1 MTMTE
6 TRQPQR
12 IHNPASIDAASL
24 RAAIAA
30 DGKVIVQFG
39 EHHDATPLLADLDA
53 LAASCGAALEIRFY
67 GHHFTPFDAAILR
80 ALPHAANLSLDCHTS
95 AVNLDTLGELRHL
108 RRLQLGVYDMQ
119 EHDILAL
126 ENLRALEYLSLGE
139 TRKANIDLAPL
150 RHWPQLGQLHT
161 TGHVKNIAT
170 ITALPALAR
179 LSLSQIKS
187 KDAVDFIGAMPA
199 LSQLRFILGGR
210 ASIAHVTAP
219 LLEELE
225 VVRVRGLEDLGDIG
239 RFPRLR
245 RLSVEDQ
252 IKVQEVR
259 FGENPALAW
268 LVLRN
273 CKTLAQLHGVA
284 ALPALGNLAVYLTQ
298 LDVDALLAGGLP
310 ATLHHLT
317 LATGK
322 RKRDEAVQAH
332 LAALG
337 YARARFY

>member
-1 MTMTE
+1 MTQ

-12 IHNPASIDAASL
+12 IHNPASIDAAAL

-39 EHHDATPLLADLDA
+39 EHFDAAPLLADLDA
-53 LAASCGAALEIRFY
+53 LAADCGAALEIRFY
-67 GHHFTPFDAAILR
+67 GYHFSPFDAAILR
-80 ALPHAANLSLDCHTS
+80 ALPHVANLSLDCHTS
-95 AVNLDTLGELRHL
+95 AINLECLGDLRQL
-108 RRLQLGVYDMQ
+108 RQLQLGVYEMQ

-139 TRKANIDLAPL
+139 TRKANVDLAPL
-150 RHWPQLGQLHT
+150 RHWPQLAQLHT
-161 TGHVKNIAT
+161 TGHVKNIAA
-170 ITALPALAR
+170 ITALPALAQ
-179 LSLSQIKS
+179 LSLSQVKS
-187 KDAVDFIGAMPA
+187 KDEVDFISAMPA
-199 LSQLRFILGGR
+199 LARLRFILGGR
-210 ASIAHVTAP
+210 TSVAHVTAP

-245 RLSVEDQ
+245 RLAVEDQ
-252 IKVQEVR
+252 IKLQEVR
-259 FGENPALAW
+259 LGSNPALAW

-273 CKTLAQLHGVA
+273 CKTLARLPGLA
-284 ALPALGNLAVYLTQ
+284 ALPALDNLGVQLTQ
-298 LDVDALLAGGLP
+298 LDIDALLADGLP
-310 ATLHHLT
+310 ATLTHLT

-322 RKRDEAVQAH
+322 RKRDEEIRARIEQ
-332 LAALG
+332 LG

>member
-1 MTMTE
+1 MTQA
-6 TRQPQR
+6 RQPQR
-12 IHNPASIDAASL
+12 IYNPASIDAAAL

-39 EHHDATPLLADLDA
+39 EHFAPEPLLADLDA
-53 LAASCGAALEIRFY
+53 LAATCGAALEIRFFGY
-67 GHHFTPFDAAILR
+67 HFTPFDAAILR

-95 AVNLDTLGELRHL
+95 AVNLRHLGELRHL
-108 RRLQLGVYDMQ
+108 QRLQLGAYEMQ

-126 ENLRALEYLSLGE
+126 ENLRTLEYLSLGE

-150 RHWPQLGQLHT
+150 RHWPRLAQLHT
-161 TGHVKNIAT
+161 TGHVKNIAA
-170 ITALPALAR
+170 ITALPALTK

-187 KDAVDFIGAMPA
+187 KDAVDFISAMPA
-199 LSQLRFILGGR
+199 LTQLRFILGGR
-210 ASIAHVTAP
+210 TSIAHVTAP

-225 VVRVRGLEDLGDIG
+225 VVRVRGLEDLGDLG

-252 IKVQEVR
+252 IKLAELR
-259 FGENPALAW
+259 LGENPTLAW

-273 CKTLAQLHGVA
+273 CKTLERLAGIA
-284 ALPALGNLAVYLTQ
+284 SLPALNNLAVYLTQ
-298 LDVDALLAGGLP
+298 LDIDALLAGGLP
-310 ATLHHLT
+310 AALKHLT

-322 RKRDEAVQAH
+322 RKRDEEIEAQ

-337 YARARFY
+337 YAKARFD

>member
-1 MTMTE
+1 MTQA
-6 TRQPQR
+6 RQPQR
-12 IHNPASIDAASL
+12 IHNPASIDAAAL

-39 EHHDATPLLADLDA
+39 EHFAPEPLLADLDA
-53 LAASCGAALEIRFY
+53 LAATCGAALEIRFFGY
-67 GHHFTPFDAAILR
+67 HFTPFDAAILR

-95 AVNLDTLGELRHL
+95 AVNLRHLGELRHL
-108 RRLQLGVYDMQ
+108 QRLQLGAYEMQ

-126 ENLRALEYLSLGE
+126 ENLRTLQYLSLGE

-150 RHWPQLGQLHT
+150 RHWPRLAQLHT
-161 TGHVKNIAT
+161 TGHVKNIAA
-170 ITALPALAR
+170 ITALPALTK

-187 KDAVDFIGAMPA
+187 KDAVDFISAMPA
-199 LSQLRFILGGR
+199 LTQLRFILGGR
-210 ASIAHVTAP
+210 TSIAHVTAP

-225 VVRVRGLEDLGDIG
+225 VVRVRGLEDLGDLG

-252 IKVQEVR
+252 IKLAELR
-259 FGENPALAW
+259 LGENTALAW

-273 CKTLAQLHGVA
+273 CKTLERLAGIA
-284 ALPALGNLAVYLTQ
+284 SLPALNNLAVYLTQ
-298 LDVDALLAGGLP
+298 LDIDALLAGGLP
-310 ATLHHLT
+310 AALKHLT

-322 RKRDEAVQAH
+322 RKRDEEIEAQ

-337 YARARFY
+337 YAKARFD

>member
-1 MTMTE
+1 MTQ

-12 IHNPASIDAASL
+12 IHNPTSIDAASL

-53 LAASCGAALEIRFY
+53 LAAGCGTALEIRFY
-67 GHHFTPFDAAILR
+67 GYHFTPFDAAILR

-95 AVNLDTLGELRHL
+95 AVNLEILGELRHL
-108 RRLQLGVYDMQ
+108 EQLQLGVYELAQ
-119 EHDILAL
+119 HDILAL
-126 ENLRALEYLSLGE
+126 DNLRGLQSLSLGE

-150 RHWPQLGQLHT
+150 RHWPQLAQLHT
-161 TGHVKNIAT
+161 TGHVKNIAA

-179 LSLSQIKS
+179 LSLSQVKS
-187 KDAVDFIGAMPA
+187 KDDVDFIGAMPA
-199 LSQLRFILGGR
+199 LRRLRFILGGR
-210 ASIAHVTAP
+210 ASIAHITAP

-245 RLSVEDQ
+245 RLAVEDQ
-252 IKVQEVR
+252 IKLQEVR
-259 FGENPALAW
+259 LGENRALEW

-273 CKTLAQLHGVA
+273 CKTLARLHGVA

-298 LDVDALLAGGLP
+298 LDIDALLAGGLP
-310 ATLHHLT
+310 ASLT
-317 LATGK
+317 HARLRTGK
-322 RKRDEAVQAH
+322 KTRDDAIAVQ
-332 LAALG
+332 LVQLG
-337 YARARFY
+337 YAQARPG

>member
-1 MTMTE
+1 MTQA
-6 TRQPQR
+6 RQPQR
-12 IHNPASIDAASL
+12 IHNPASIDAAAL

-39 EHHDATPLLADLDA
+39 EHFAPEPLLADLDA
-53 LAASCGAALEIRFY
+53 LAATCGAALEIRFFGY
-67 GHHFTPFDAAILR
+67 HFTPFDAAILR

-95 AVNLDTLGELRHL
+95 AVNLRHLGELRHL
-108 RRLQLGVYDMQ
+108 QRLQLGAYEMQ

-126 ENLRALEYLSLGE
+126 ENLRTLQYLSLGE

-150 RHWPQLGQLHT
+150 RHWPRLAQLHT
-161 TGHVKNIAT
+161 TGHVKNIAA
-170 ITALPALAR
+170 ITALPALTK

-187 KDAVDFIGAMPA
+187 KDAVDFISAMPA
-199 LSQLRFILGGR
+199 LTRLRFILGGR
-210 ASIAHVTAP
+210 TSIAHVTAP

-225 VVRVRGLEDLGDIG
+225 VVRVRGLEDLGDLG

-252 IKVQEVR
+252 IKLAELR
-259 FGENPALAW
+259 LGENTALAW

-273 CKTLAQLHGVA
+273 CKTLERLAGIA
-284 ALPALGNLAVYLTQ
+284 SLPALNHLAVYLTQ
-298 LDVDALLAGGLP
+298 LDIDALLAGGLP
-310 ATLHHLT
+310 AALKHLT

-322 RKRDEAVQAH
+322 RKRDEEIEAQ

-337 YARARFY
+337 YAKARFD

>member
-1 MTMTE
+1 MTQA
-6 TRQPQR
+6 RQPQR
-12 IHNPASIDAASL
+12 IHNPASIDAAAL

-39 EHHDATPLLADLDA
+39 EHFAPQPLLADLDA
-53 LAASCGAALEIRFY
+53 LAATCGAALEIRFFGY
-67 GHHFTPFDAAILR
+67 HFTPFDAAILR

-95 AVNLDTLGELRHL
+95 AVNLRHLGELRHL
-108 RRLQLGVYDMQ
+108 QRLQLGAYEMQ
-119 EHDILAL
+119 EHDLLAL
-126 ENLRALEYLSLGE
+126 ENLRTLQYLSLGE

-150 RHWPQLGQLHT
+150 RHWPRLAQLHT
-161 TGHVKNIAT
+161 TGHVKNIAA
-170 ITALPALAR
+170 ITALPALTK

-187 KDAVDFIGAMPA
+187 KDAVDFISAMPA
-199 LSQLRFILGGR
+199 LTRLRFILGGR
-210 ASIAHVTAP
+210 TSIAHVTAP

-225 VVRVRGLEDLGDIG
+225 VVRVRGLEDLGDLG

-252 IKVQEVR
+252 IKLAELR
-259 FGENPALAW
+259 LGENTALAW

-273 CKTLAQLHGVA
+273 CKTLERLAGIA
-284 ALPALGNLAVYLTQ
+284 PLPALNNLAVYLTQ
-298 LDVDALLAGGLP
+298 LDIDALLAGGLP
-310 ATLHHLT
+310 AALKHLT

-322 RKRDEAVQAH
+322 RKRDEEIEAQ

-337 YARARFY
+337 YAKARFD

>member
-1 MTMTE
+1 MTQA
-6 TRQPQR
+6 RQPQR
-12 IHNPASIDAASL
+12 IHNPASIDAAAL

-39 EHHDATPLLADLDA
+39 EHFAPEPLLADLDA
-53 LAASCGAALEIRFY
+53 LAATCGAALEIRFFGY
-67 GHHFTPFDAAILR
+67 HFTPFDAAILR

-95 AVNLDTLGELRHL
+95 AVNLRHLGELRHL
-108 RRLQLGVYDMQ
+108 QRLQLGAYEMQ

-126 ENLRALEYLSLGE
+126 ENLRTLEYLSLGE

-150 RHWPQLGQLHT
+150 RHWPRLAQLHT
-161 TGHVKNIAT
+161 TGHVKNIAA
-170 ITALPALAR
+170 ITALPALTK

-187 KDAVDFIGAMPA
+187 KDAVDFISAMPA
-199 LSQLRFILGGR
+199 LTRLRFILGGR
-210 ASIAHVTAP
+210 TSIAHVTAP

-225 VVRVRGLEDLGDIG
+225 VVRVRGLEDLGDLG

-252 IKVQEVR
+252 IKLAELR
-259 FGENPALAW
+259 LGENTALAW

-273 CKTLAQLHGVA
+273 CKTLERLAGIA
-284 ALPALGNLAVYLTQ
+284 SLPALNNLAVYLTQ
-298 LDVDALLAGGLP
+298 LDIDALLAGGLP
-310 ATLHHLT
+310 AALKHLT

-322 RKRDEAVQAH
+322 RKRDEEIEAQ

-337 YARARFY
+337 YAKARFD

>member
-1 MTMTE
+1 MMTQA
-6 TRQPQR
+6 RQPQR

-67 GHHFTPFDAAILR
+67 GYHFTPFDAAILR

-95 AVNLDTLGELRHL
+95 AINLDALGELRHL
-108 RRLQLGVYDMQ
+108 TRLQLGVHEML
-119 EHDILAL
+119 EHDILSL
-126 ENLRALEYLSLGE
+126 QNLRGLQYLSLGE

-150 RHWPQLGQLHT
+150 RHWPQLAQLHT
-161 TGHVKNIAT
+161 TGHTKNIVA

-179 LSLSQIKS
+179 LSLSQVKS

-199 LSQLRFILGGR
+199 LTQLRFILGGR
-210 ASIAHVTAP
+210 TSIADVAAP
-219 LLEELE
+219 LLQELE

-252 IKVQEVR
+252 IKLRELR
-259 FGENPALAW
+259 LGDNRALEW

-273 CKTLAQLHGVA
+273 CKTLERLAGIA
-284 ALPALGNLAVYLTQ
+284 ALPALGNLAVYQTQ
-298 LDVDALLAGGLP
+298 LDIDALLAGGMPP
-310 ATLHHLT
+310 ALRQWSF
-317 LATGK
+317 ATGK
-322 RKRDEAVQAH
+322 KKRDDEIRAR
-332 LAALG
+332 LAQLG
-337 YARARFY
+337 YEKARFY

>member
-1 MTMTE
+1 MTQA
-6 TRQPQR
+6 RQPQR
-12 IHNPASIDAASL
+12 IHNPASIDAAAL

-39 EHHDATPLLADLDA
+39 EHFAPEPLLADLDA
-53 LAASCGAALEIRFY
+53 LAATCGAALEIRFFGY
-67 GHHFTPFDAAILR
+67 HFTPFDAAILR

-95 AVNLDTLGELRHL
+95 AVNLRHLGELRHL
-108 RRLQLGVYDMQ
+108 QRLQLGAYEMQ

-126 ENLRALEYLSLGE
+126 ENLRTLEYLSLGE

-150 RHWPQLGQLHT
+150 RHWPRLAQLHT
-161 TGHVKNIAT
+161 TGHVKNIAA
-170 ITALPALAR
+170 ITALPALTK

-187 KDAVDFIGAMPA
+187 KDAVDFISAMPA
-199 LSQLRFILGGR
+199 LTQLRFILGGR
-210 ASIAHVTAP
+210 TSIAHVTAP

-225 VVRVRGLEDLGDIG
+225 VVRVRGLEDLGDLG

-252 IKVQEVR
+252 IKLAELR
-259 FGENPALAW
+259 LGENTALAW

-273 CKTLAQLHGVA
+273 CKTLERLAGIA
-284 ALPALGNLAVYLTQ
+284 SLPALNNLAVYLTQ
-298 LDVDALLAGGLP
+298 LDIDALLAGGLP
-310 ATLHHLT
+310 AALKHLT

-322 RKRDEAVQAH
+322 RKRDEEIEAQ

-337 YARARFY
+337 YAKARFD

>member
-1 MTMTE
+1 MRDTP
-6 TRQPQR
+6 QPQR
-12 IHNPASIDAASL
+12 IHNPASIDAAAL
-24 RAAIAA
+24 RAAIDA

-39 EHHDATPLLADLDA
+39 EHVDATPLLADLDA
-53 LAASCGAALEIRFY
+53 LAAACGAALEIRFF

-95 AVNLDTLGELRHL
+95 AVNLQTLGELPHL
-108 RRLQLGVYDMQ
+108 RRLQLGVYEMQ

-126 ENLRALEYLSLGE
+126 ANLRTLEYLSLGE
-139 TRKANIDLAPL
+139 TRKASIDLAPL
-150 RHWPQLGQLHT
+150 RHWPRLAQLHT
-161 TGHVKNIAT
+161 TGHVKNIGA
-170 ITALPALAR
+170 ITALPALAK
-179 LSLSQIKS
+179 LSLSQVKS
-187 KDAVDFIGAMPA
+187 RDEVDFISAMPA
-199 LSQLRFILGGR
+199 LAQLRFILGGR

-225 VVRVRGLEDLGDIG
+225 VVRVRGLEDVGDLG

-252 IKVQEVR
+252 IKLAQLR
-259 FGENPALAW
+259 LGENPALAW

-273 CKTLAQLHGVA
+273 CKTLERLHGVA
-284 ALPALGNLAVYLTQ
+284 SLPALRELAVYLTR
-298 LDVDALLAGGLP
+298 LDVDALLADGLP
-310 ATLHHLT
+310 PALRNLT

-322 RKRDEAVQAH
+322 RKRDAEIKAQ

-337 YARARFY
+337 YASARFY

>member
-1 MTMTE
+1 MTQ

-39 EHHDATPLLADLDA
+39 EHFAPEPLLADLDT
-53 LAASCGAALEIRFY
+53 LAATCGAALEIRFY
-67 GHHFTPFDAAILR
+67 GYHFTPFDAAILR

-95 AVNLDTLGELRHL
+95 AVNLQTLGELPRL
-108 RRLQLGVYDMQ
+108 QCLQLGVYEMQ

-126 ENLRALEYLSLGE
+126 ENLRTLEYLSLGE

-150 RHWPQLGQLHT
+150 RHWPQLAQLHT
-161 TGHVKNIAT
+161 TGHVKNIDA
-170 ITALPALAR
+170 ITALPALTK
-179 LSLSQIKS
+179 LSLSQVKS
-187 KDAVDFIGAMPA
+187 KDDVDFINAMPA
-199 LSQLRFILGGR
+199 LAQLRFILGGR

-219 LLEELE
+219 LLEEME
-225 VVRVRGLEDLGDIG
+225 VVRVRGLEDLGDLG

-252 IKVQEVR
+252 IKLAELR
-259 FGENPALAW
+259 LGENPALAS
-268 LVLRN
+268 LILRN
-273 CKTLAQLHGVA
+273 CKTLERLAGIATLST
-284 ALPALGNLAVYLTQ
+284 LNNLAVYLTQ
-298 LDVDALLAGGLP
+298 LDIDALLAGGLP
-310 ATLHHLT
+310 AALKHLT

-322 RKRDEAVQAH
+322 RKRDEEIKAQ
-332 LAALG
+332 LAARG
-337 YARARFY
+337 YAKARFY